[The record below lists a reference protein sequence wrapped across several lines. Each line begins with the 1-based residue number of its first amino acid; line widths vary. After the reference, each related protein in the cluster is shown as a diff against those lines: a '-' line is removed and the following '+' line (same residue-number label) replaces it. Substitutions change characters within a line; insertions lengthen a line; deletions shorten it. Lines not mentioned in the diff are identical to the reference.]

1 MFEEQMELKACDA
14 TGKIE
19 PAKQRVLVGKT
30 DQRGSDFQLCYCVYQ
45 LIFKN
50 DLISVFSLHPNCF

>member
-19 PAKQRVLVGKT
+19 PAKQRVLVGKP
-30 DQRGSDFQLCYCVYQ
+30 DQRVSDFQLCYCTYQ
-45 LIFKN
+45 FISKD
-50 DLISVFSLHPNCF
+50 DLISDFSLRPNCF